1 MYNIVIMT
9 NNFNIDKFNSFIQA
23 ASQQISC
30 GTECQKQKKAK
41 ELKDKYENAQANL
54 SLAEPQY
61 QISKKEYYSYVD
73 GENGYNQMLE
83 EEESSKADKISEKL
97 TEEIDKI
104 TNNINSSLQT
114 YDGLLINFRNVFD
127 LFRQYKKENIF
138 LEKKF
143 KEQSNDVLTNNR
155 KTYYE
160 DQNITSLNSI
170 YYYILLI
177 IYIIVVICFII
188 FSLIYPSQISL
199 KIRLLLLIVFISLP
213 FVSTFI
219 LGKIIELIYWIFSLL
234 PKNVYL

>member
-1 MYNIVIMT
+1 MT
-9 NNFNIDKFNSFIQA
+9 LTTEQTNTLNEYQNNLLNFDN
-23 ASQQISC
+23 
-30 GTECQKQKKAK
+30 
-41 ELKDKYENAQANL
+41 LKDTYNYYKTDNVTLSKNAKMSN
-54 SLAEPQY
+54 S
-61 QISKKEYYSYVD
+61 
-73 GENGYNQMLE
+73 N
-83 EEESSKADKISEKL
+83 
-97 TEEIDKI
+97 I
-104 TNNINSSLQT
+104 T
-114 YDGLLINFRNVFD
+114 
-127 LFRQYKKENIF
+127 
-138 LEKKF
+138 
-143 KEQSNDVLTNNR
+143 TNYR

>member
-97 TEEIDKI
+97 TEEIDIKKKI
-104 TNNINSSLQT
+104 
-114 YDGLLINFRNVFD
+114 YF
-127 LFRQYKKENIF
+127 
-138 LEKKF
+138 
-143 KEQSNDVLTNNR
+143 
-155 KTYYE
+155 
-160 DQNITSLNSI
+160 
-170 YYYILLI
+170 
-177 IYIIVVICFII
+177 
-188 FSLIYPSQISL
+188 
-199 KIRLLLLIVFISLP
+199 
-213 FVSTFI
+213 
-219 LGKIIELIYWIFSLL
+219 
-234 PKNVYL
+234 